1 MRLKF
6 PSSPAGERVTS
17 PISLYDAGAAWN
29 GGWMTESA
37 YSSIHGA
44 EISERS
50 TELVLPSSPAVSTR
64 GEIDGLGG
72 ASADAAA
79 RTWRTAPLLSGVVA
93 GPDASAKPE
102 LEAASPIPPEAI
114 TTFAFSQDTAEDRAA
129 RDAEAPITA
138 SRSLESSR
146 PGEASPAS
154 FDADPGADS
163 RTPYRGQALPGDR
176 GPLDQEPGSQRP
188 SFWRRIALGRR
199 AQSLRDAPNAL
210 EPDSR
215 PVEASSS
222 VRGGEG
228 EVAIGQVLAARRA
241 LATRDSND
249 VVAKANESVERRIVE
264 PLLQALVSVEAK
276 LERSHVDLVGRSDQ
290 VEQRL
295 TQLWDIEE
303 QLGALGELQE
313 SVLHVTEQQRRLE
326 AALVAQTRILRWLV
340 GGIILSLAVAAFS
353 VAFFLRVA
361 G

>member
-1 MRLKF
+1 
-6 PSSPAGERVTS
+6 
-17 PISLYDAGAAWN
+17 
-29 GGWMTESA
+29 MTESA

-50 TELVLPSSPAVSTR
+50 AELVLPSSPA
-64 GEIDGLGG
+64 GG
-72 ASADAAA
+72 ARSEIEDRGAASSDATAK
-79 RTWRTAPLLSGVVA
+79 TWRTAPLVSGA
-93 GPDASAKPE
+93 GTEQPDAE
-102 LEAASPIPPEAI
+102 RAASPERESAAPIPPASGDGLG
-114 TTFAFSQDTAEDRAA
+114 TQATARFTHDP
-129 RDAEAPITA
+129 DFTKP
-138 SRSLESSR
+138 
-146 PGEASPAS
+146 PGEPLPSP
-154 FDADPGADS
+154 G
-163 RTPYRGQALPGDR
+163 RGQALPGDR
-176 GPLDQEPGSQRP
+176 GPRDVEAGSQRP

-199 AQSLRDAPNAL
+199 AQSLRNAPDGDEPESRSAEANA
-210 EPDSR
+210 PSR
-215 PVEASSS
+215 NH
-222 VRGGEG
+222 GNGEG
-228 EVAIGQVLAARRA
+228 EIAIGQVLAARRA
-241 LATRDSND
+241 LATRDAD
-249 VVAKANESVERRIVE
+249 ALVAKANESVERRIVE

-353 VAFFLRVA
+353 VAFFLRVS

>member
-1 MRLKF
+1 
-6 PSSPAGERVTS
+6 
-17 PISLYDAGAAWN
+17 
-29 GGWMTESA
+29 MTESA

-50 TELVLPSSPAVSTR
+50 TELVLPSSPAASTR
-64 GEIDGLGG
+64 GEIGDGGG
-72 ASADAAA
+72 ASAESATT
-79 RTWRTAPLLSGVVA
+79 TWRTAPLVSGA
-93 GPDASAKPE
+93 AASPDASAPPE
-102 LEAASPIPPEAI
+102 LDAASPIPPESNAS
-114 TTFAFSQDTAEDRAA
+114 FAVARGLAE
-129 RDAEAPITA
+129 P
-138 SRSLESSR
+138 LVES
-146 PGEASPAS
+146 PPAS
-154 FDADPGADS
+154 ARAHAISPTALETEPDVAS
-163 RTPYRGQALPGDR
+163 RGQALPGDR
-176 GPLDQEPGSQRP
+176 GPREQEAGSQRP

-199 AQSLRDAPNAL
+199 AQSLRNVPNEY
-210 EPDSR
+210 EPESR
-215 PVEASSS
+215 ASEASSS
-222 VRGGEG
+222 SRDGEG

-241 LATRDSND
+241 LATRDSNEL
-249 VVAKANESVERRIVE
+249 VAKANESVERRIVE